1 MTVEIPGMKR
11 RTFTALGGAVLLAG
25 CIGGGDG
32 ALFDRTVEAG
42 EETYPSFGASEG
54 EELRIT
60 ISAGEDG
67 ANTGVSATQLN
78 GIDEGVNW
86 WGWELDADEEVTDTI
101 EIVMDDEY
109 TVWINEGQADVT
121 VENA

>member
-1 MTVEIPGMKR
+1 MKR

-25 CIGGGDG
+25 CLGGGDG

-42 EETYPSFGASEG
+42 ESTYPSFEASEG
-54 EELRIT
+54 DELRVA
-60 ISAGEDG
+60 ISAGENG
-67 ANTGVSATQLN
+67 ANTGVSATHLN

-86 WGWELDADEEVTDTI
+86 WGWGLDAGEEVTDTI
-101 EIVMDDEY
+101 EIVEDNDY
-109 TVWINEGQADVT
+109 TVWINEGQAEVT